1 MTFLLR
7 TVATAASLWVAT
19 LLVPGLNVTGA
30 GFVADPQTDY
40 IVALL
45 ISAVAFGLLNA
56 FVKPILLLLSLP
68 ITCATLGLF
77 VIVVNGLILVI
88 LSLLPVGFHVD
99 GLVSAILGG
108 LIVSITSF
116 VLSQVVPG

>member
-7 TVATAASLWVAT
+7 TFVTAASLWVAT
-19 LLVPGLNVTGA
+19 QLVPGIRIGPA

-40 IVALL
+40 VVALL
-45 ISAVAFGLLNA
+45 ISAIALGLLNA
-56 FVKPILLLLSLP
+56 VVKPILLMLSLP

-77 VIVVNGLILVI
+77 IVVVNGLMLVI

-99 GLVSAILGG
+99 NIFSAIVGA
-108 LIVSITSF
+108 LIVSLTSF
-116 VLSQVVPG
+116 VLHRVVPG